1 MTELRRI
8 LLLGCGY
15 TGLELARQARALGLS
30 VLATTRAEARRGEL
44 EAVGATPIVL
54 ATLSCDALAPHVD
67 ASTALI
73 VSFPPDGRAD
83 EALSPLAEQA
93 FASAYVSST
102 GVYGDTRGR
111 IDDSTEAAPDSAR
124 NQLRVEAEGLWRARG
139 ATVLRVGA
147 IYGPFRGQHERVRS
161 GSARIAGDGS
171 HYVCRLHVEDLA
183 AALLRAVSLKL
194 GPERYVVADDRP
206 APQGEVVRWLA
217 ARLNVP
223 LPASVPLDGAP
234 ETLRHDRQVDAWRFK
249 RDAQMS
255 WKYPSYRE
263 GFEACLRAEVEA
275 RARAREENQEAQARS
290 GKLEPLS

>member
-1 MTELRRI
+1 MVESALRKV

-15 TGLELARQARALGLS
+15 TGLEVARQARALGLS
-30 VLATTRAEARRGEL
+30 VAATTRSEARRAEL
-44 EAVGATPIVL
+44 EQAGSAPLVL
-54 ATLSCDALAPHVD
+54 AEPTLDALAAHVD
-67 ASTALI
+67 GSTGLI

-83 EALSPLAEQA
+83 ARLAPLAARA

-111 IDDSTEAAPDSAR
+111 IDDSTPAAPDSAR
-124 NQLRVEAEGLWRARG
+124 NALRVQAETSWRAQG

-171 HYVCRLHVEDLA
+171 HFVCRLHVVDLA
-183 AALLRAVSLKL
+183 AALLRAVSLRL
-194 GPERYVVADDRP
+194 GSESYVVADDQP

-217 ARLNVP
+217 ARLGVP
-223 LPASVPLDGAP
+223 VPASVPLEGAP

-249 RDAQMS
+249 RDAGIT
-255 WKYPSYRE
+255 WKYPTYRD
-263 GFEACLRAEVEA
+263 GFEACLQAE
-275 RARAREENQEAQARS
+275 RE
-290 GKLEPLS
+290 GGPG

>member
-1 MTELRRI
+1 MSELRRV

-15 TGLELARQARALGLS
+15 TGLELARQARAQGLS

-44 EAVGATPIVL
+44 EAAGATPIVL
-54 ATLSCDALAPHVD
+54 PVPSYQVLAEHVD

-73 VSFPPDGRAD
+73 VTFPPDGHSDA
-83 EALSPLAEQA
+83 ALAALAA
-93 FASAYVSST
+93 RTFASAYVSST

-111 IDDSTEAAPDSAR
+111 IDDSSEVAPDSAR
-124 NQLRVEAEGLWRARG
+124 NKLRVEAEDSWRARG

-183 AALLRAVSLKL
+183 AALLRAVSMKL
-194 GPERYVVADDRP
+194 GPESYVVADDQP

-223 LPASVPLDGAP
+223 VPASVPLDGAP
-234 ETLRHDRQVDAWRFK
+234 ETLRHDRQLDAWRFK
-249 RDAQMS
+249 RDAQIS
-255 WKYPSYRE
+255 WKYPTYRE
-263 GFEACLRAEVEA
+263 GFEACLRAEQNALGSDE
-275 RARAREENQEAQARS
+275 
-290 GKLEPLS
+290 LEPLP

>member
-1 MTELRRI
+1 MSELRRI

-15 TGLELARQARALGLS
+15 TGLELARQARARGLE
-30 VLATTRAEARRGEL
+30 VLATTRAQARSAEL
-44 EAVGATPIVL
+44 AAAGATPLVL
-54 ATLSCDALAPHVD
+54 GAPTYAALAAHVD
-67 ASTALI
+67 ANTALV
-73 VSFPPDGRAD
+73 VSFPPDGHAD
-83 EALSPLAEQA
+83 AELAPLAARA

-111 IDDSTEAAPDSAR
+111 IDDSTKAAPDSAR
-124 NQLRVEAEGLWRARG
+124 NELRVEAETLWRAEG
-139 ATVLRVGA
+139 ATILRVGA

-194 GPERYVVADDRP
+194 GAETYVVADDQP

-223 LPASVPLDGAP
+223 VPGSVPLEGAP
-234 ETLRHDRQVDAWRFK
+234 ETLRHDRQIDAWRFK
-249 RDAQMS
+249 RDAQIT

-263 GFEACLRAEVEA
+263 GFEACLEAE
-275 RARAREENQEAQARS
+275 RS
-290 GKLEPLS
+290 GKLEPLA